1 MSHAAPKFVA
11 YERVSTA
18 RQGRSGLGLEAQRKA
33 IDDFAASRR
42 AKVIGWFTE
51 VESGRNDARPELASA
66 LHLAKLTGATLV
78 IAKLDRLSRNA
89 VFLLTLRDSGVR
101 FLAVDMPE
109 ANDLTVGIMALVAQQ
124 EREAIS
130 RRTKEALA
138 AAKARG
144 VKLGNPNGAAALKR
158 AGKGG
163 AALRATVSAN
173 ADQFAHDLKAVV
185 QDVRAHGHETLRAMA
200 CELNR
205 RGILTRRGGKWH
217 VSSVRNLLLRIE
229 DTDCA
234 GSSCG
239 DSIWEGITA
248 RAEQ

>member
-1 MSHAAPKFVA
+1 MAHAAPKFVA

-33 IDDFAASRR
+33 IDDFAASRG
-42 AKVIGWFTE
+42 ADVIGRFTE
-51 VESGRNDARPELASA
+51 VESGGKDARPELAKA

-89 VFLLTLRDSGVR
+89 VFLLTLRDSGAR

-144 VKLGNPNGAAALKR
+144 VTLGNPNGAAALLA

-163 AALRATVSAN
+163 AALRSTVKAN
-173 ADQFAHDLKAVV
+173 ADAHAADLEEVLL
-185 QDVRAHGHETLRAMA
+185 DVRAQGHETLRAIA
-200 CELNR
+200 AELNQ
-205 RGILTRRGGKWH
+205 RGILTRRGGMWH
-217 VSSVRNLLLRIE
+217 VSSVRNLIRRI
-229 DTDCA
+229 DCA
-234 GSSCG
+234 GGAGS
-239 DSIWEGITA
+239 
-248 RAEQ
+248 

>member
-1 MSHAAPKFVA
+1 MVNGAVPSSRFVA

-18 RQGRSGLGLEAQRKA
+18 RQGSSGLGLEAQRNTIEA
-33 IDDFAASRR
+33 FAATRN
-42 AKVIGWFTE
+42 ADVIGRFTE
-51 VESGRNDARPELASA
+51 VESGAKDARPELAKA

-138 AAKARG
+138 VAKARG
-144 VKLGNPNGAAALKR
+144 VKLGNPNGAAALRR

-163 AALRATVSAN
+163 VALRAVVTAN
-173 ADQFAHDLKAVV
+173 ADAHA
-185 QDVRAHGHETLRAMA
+185 RALAPVIAEMRATGHTNLRSIATELTARAM
-200 CELNR
+200 R
-205 RGILTRRGGKWH
+205 TRRGGQWH
-217 VSSVRNLLLRIE
+217 VSTVKNLLARI
-229 DTDCA
+229 D
-234 GSSCG
+234 
-239 DSIWEGITA
+239 
-248 RAEQ
+248 Q